1 MRINN
6 ERKGKVNDG
15 KSKQMFHRLQNERGN
30 TNTQPQQLYA
40 VDAADQESEGSEECR
55 G

>member
-1 MRINN
+1 M
-6 ERKGKVNDG
+6 NDG

-30 TNTQPQQLYA
+30 ADTKPQQLYA
-40 VDAADQESEGSEECR
+40 VDAADQESEGRKECR